1 MQIFERFFL
10 YKLSNREK
18 EVIRQFDVPALQVWD
33 KLSYFRIYQINKY
46 KTNFHLI

>member
-18 EVIRQFDVPALQVWD
+18 EVIRQFDVPATTGLGQIKLFSDLQN
-33 KLSYFRIYQINKY
+33 Q
-46 KTNFHLI
+46 